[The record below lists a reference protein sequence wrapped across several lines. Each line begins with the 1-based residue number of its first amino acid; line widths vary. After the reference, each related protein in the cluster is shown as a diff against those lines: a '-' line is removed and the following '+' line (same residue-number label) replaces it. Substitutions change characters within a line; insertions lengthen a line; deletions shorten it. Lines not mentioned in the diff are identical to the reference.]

1 MTITP
6 RAIYDATLRMQGS
19 RAKHFAAALG
29 LDLDAALPYWPAAQE
44 ILAKRAARAER
55 NRPVSAVPAWRRLA
69 SARALAGIRARL
81 DAGIAAGQARAER
94 RAAVRQSLLAA
105 ARIARAAGYRVRRS
119 SDRAGRVSSYYVE
132 LGHDRPALRI
142 SDHEIPATARRDFVA
157 ACHGAHS
164 GYEGYRGPELLIDR
178 PRSATWLRRAITLAA
193 AGRCVP
199 GA

>member
-19 RAKHFAAALG
+19 RAKHFAVALG

-44 ILAKRAARAER
+44 IIAKRAARAER
-55 NRPVSAVPAWRRLA
+55 NRPVSAVPAIRRLA
-69 SARALAGIRARL
+69 FNRTMAEIRARL
-81 DAGIAAGQARAER
+81 AVGIAAEQARAER

-132 LGHDRPALRI
+132 IGHGLPLRI
-142 SDHEIPATARRDFVA
+142 SDHEIPATARRDFIA

-164 GYEGYRGPELLIDR
+164 GYEGYRGPQLLIDR

>member
-6 RAIYDATLRMQGS
+6 AAIYDATRRMQGS

-29 LDLDAALPYWPAAQE
+29 LDLDAAMPHWPAAQE
-44 ILAKRAARAER
+44 IIAKRAARAER

-81 DAGIAAGQARAER
+81 DAGIAAEQARAER

-132 LGHDRPALRI
+132 IGHGPALRI
-142 SDHEIPATARRDFVA
+142 SDHLIPASARRDFVA
-157 ACHGAHS
+157 ACHGAPS
-164 GYEGYRGPELLIDR
+164 GYAGYPGPELLIDR
-178 PRSATWLRRAITLAA
+178 PRSVTWLRRAITLAA